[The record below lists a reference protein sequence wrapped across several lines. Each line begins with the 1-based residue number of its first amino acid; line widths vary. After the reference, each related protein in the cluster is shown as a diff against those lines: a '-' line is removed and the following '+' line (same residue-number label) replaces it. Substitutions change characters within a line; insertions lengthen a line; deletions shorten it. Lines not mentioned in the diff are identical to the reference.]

1 MLPLNKILFFND
13 FLPARTGELNMAL
26 DEVLLRECSLPW
38 LRCYGW
44 SRQTLS
50 IGYFT
55 PVNSVEFGNVPWI
68 RRWTGGGTVHHG
80 GTRDATYAFGIP
92 RGNPASSV
100 RSSSAYKHI
109 HQSVQRALLGIG
121 IACRLDNGNKH
132 TVAGT
137 ACFENPVTSDVITCH
152 GGLKI
157 AGGAQRRSRYGLLHQ
172 GSIQGVQMP
181 ADFGFALANSLSR
194 NIKQEQ
200 VDDDILRR
208 ASMLA
213 ISKYSSLEWKF
224 RE

>member
-26 DEVLLRECSLPW
+26 DEILLRECSLPW

-68 RRWTGGGTVHHG
+68 RRWTGGGAVHHG

-92 RGNPASSV
+92 RGDPASSV
-100 RSSSAYKHI
+100 RSSSAYKYI

-121 IACRLDNGNKH
+121 IACRLADGYKY

-137 ACFENPVTSDVITCH
+137 ACFENPVISDVITCH

-172 GSIQGVQMP
+172 GSIQDVLIP
-181 ADFGFALANSLSR
+181 ADFGFMLANSLSR

-200 VDDDILRR
+200 VDDDILGR

-213 ISKYSSLEWKF
+213 ISKYSTPEWKF
-224 RE
+224 RK